1 MERGS
6 LLEMIFSSSTNRIL
20 REEQLLNIFGVTD
33 LDDIPTDKLL
43 EFCNR
48 NYFCK
53 GESSHGSKV

>member
-53 GESSHGSKV
+53 GGKEDGC